1 MKISAIQSK
10 FYYIKSP
17 QKLTGKKKSEEITS
31 DSVRLPSLYYPC
43 TNFLGAANSGKLKTL
58 FSYGLPCMY
67 SGIEMID
74 PKRIQKLLRL
84 NMFNAPA
91 PEVLNRTSQY
101 KNSLMGTEA
110 KVYHILEIE
119 SKKKPEQTIQD
130 IIKDIAPNYKKILRH
145 QQSPIFQKIIAE
157 GKNLPE
163 GIRYKFIQFMQETKD
178 KLADKPIHIPFSTS
192 EFKYKLT
199 KIKDD
204 IEKLKNTK
212 ANKVMNKLY
221 RESERLPDKT
231 SQNYTEIQQDV
242 IKFMR
247 LILRTSVL
255 KNNNAL
261 KDLFDDALCRIN
273 GEKLK
278 IPFNRKSFI
287 YDLAK
292 LLEDLEDKNLKESL
306 LTTAETLPTSR
317 ECVAA
322 YITKFSKE
330 PSDKIMYRI
339 LWPSMASVEHI
350 FPKSCGGIDDMSNY
364 GGACTRENSDRKSID
379 FVEQI
384 RRKPETKIN
393 CQKYVNR
400 LIELAKKGVF
410 AENNINT
417 KYIEEFKNTIFE
429 ESQGQIDLD
438 ISSLYKI

>member
-1 MKISAIQSK
+1 
-10 FYYIKSP
+10 
-17 QKLTGKKKSEEITS
+17 
-31 DSVRLPSLYYPC
+31 
-43 TNFLGAANSGKLKTL
+43 
-58 FSYGLPCMY
+58 
-67 SGIEMID
+67 
-74 PKRIQKLLRL
+74 
-84 NMFNAPA
+84 
-91 PEVLNRTSQY
+91 
-101 KNSLMGTEA
+101 
-110 KVYHILEIE
+110 
-119 SKKKPEQTIQD
+119 
-130 IIKDIAPNYKKILRH
+130 
-145 QQSPIFQKIIAE
+145 
-157 GKNLPE
+157 
-163 GIRYKFIQFMQETKD
+163 
-178 KLADKPIHIPFSTS
+178 
-192 EFKYKLT
+192 
-199 KIKDD
+199 
-204 IEKLKNTK
+204 
-212 ANKVMNKLY
+212 MNKLY